1 MPGSARRR
9 VAAANHSMPA
19 VKMIFA
25 GGYHVEEARER
36 ACTASTREEKERD
49 LRHEDGSHRRKK
61 KINQGN
67 LKEYAKGAESV
78 RRGQESSEQQFLN

>member
-49 LRHEDGSHRRKK
+49 LRQQDGSHRRKL
-61 KINQGN
+61 I
-67 LKEYAKGAESV
+67 KETSNSTGRVPEVYDTDRKVPRNSP
-78 RRGQESSEQQFLN
+78 

>member
-49 LRHEDGSHRRKK
+49 LRREDGSHRRKLIK
-61 KINQGN
+61 ETSNSTGRV
-67 LKEYAKGAESV
+67 LKVYDRDTKV
-78 RRGQESSEQQFLN
+78 PSSNP